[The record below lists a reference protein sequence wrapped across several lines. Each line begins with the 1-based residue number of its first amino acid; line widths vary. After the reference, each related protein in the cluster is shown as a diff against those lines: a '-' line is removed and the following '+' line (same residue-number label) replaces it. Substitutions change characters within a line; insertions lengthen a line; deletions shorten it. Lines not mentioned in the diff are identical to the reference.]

1 MNHTGNHLK
10 NINAIIDTGAQVSI
24 IEQQLVNE
32 LNWDVERTSLT
43 ISGIDGPDRKIKSAY
58 ACYGL
63 ITISLA
69 NPTII
74 QLFYIMPKMNAPILF
89 GSDFI
94 KLMQIAIQP
103 KPNGAYLLCQR
114 NQLIALGQLTPLSIQ
129 AMRKK
134 KKKSYWKRE
143 LRMKN

>member
-1 MNHTGNHLK
+1 
-10 NINAIIDTGAQVSI
+10 
-24 IEQQLVNE
+24 
-32 LNWDVERTSLT
+32 
-43 ISGIDGPDRKIKSAY
+43 
-58 ACYGL
+58 
-63 ITISLA
+63 
-69 NPTII
+69 
-74 QLFYIMPKMNAPILF
+74 MPKMNAPILF

-103 KPNGAYLLCQR
+103 KPNGAYLLYQR
-114 NQLIALGQLTPLSIQ
+114 NQSVALGQLTPLSIQ